1 MSLIKDLLFLAA
13 GAVLL
18 TGGSNY
24 FIEGAARIAKRLG
37 ISHLVIG
44 ATLVALGTS
53 LPEFFV
59 SFVSAVKNMP
69 SISIGN
75 IVGSNI
81 CNIAL
86 ILGTAAVIKPVST
99 TTQVLEFEYPLL
111 FITSILLLLFS
122 LNGVIGRWEALIY
135 ILMLAYFIQNYY
147 RKLPQDDA
155 LKDKSVSISR
165 SIAITVGGLIAL
177 LVGSELFIEAA
188 VSIAKALG
196 VSELVIALSLVA
208 LGTSLPELASTVA
221 ATLKSKEEIALGNV
235 IGSNILNM
243 LFIVGT
249 VSLIKPIRTQAEL
262 VKVDIPFMIALTVF
276 LFAIIKW
283 RGKVDRKAG
292 LVLVALYFIYIGFIF
307 KVGRM
312 AR

>member
-1 MSLIKDLLFLAA
+1 MSLTTNVALLITGAA
-13 GAVLL
+13 LL
-18 TGGSNY
+18 TTGSNY
-24 FIEGAARIAKRLG
+24 FIEGAARVAKRLG

-86 ILGTAAVIKPVST
+86 ILGTAAVIRPVST
-99 TTQVLEFEYPLL
+99 GSAVLKFEYPML
-111 FITSILLLLFS
+111 FAASVLLLVFS
-122 LNGVIGRWEALIY
+122 FNGVIGRWEALIY
-135 ILMLAYFIQNYY
+135 IVMLAYFIQNYY
-147 RKLPQDDA
+147 KKLPQDDT
-155 LKDKSVSISR
+155 LKDKGISILR
-165 SIAITVGGLIAL
+165 SLLLTAGGLAAL
-177 LVGSELFIEAA
+177 LVGSELFVEAA
-188 VSIAKALG
+188 VSIAKELG
-196 VSELVIALSLVA
+196 VSELVIGLSLVA

-221 ATLKSKEEIALGNV
+221 AVLKSKEEMALGNV

-249 VSLIKPIRTQAEL
+249 VSLIKPIRTQAQL
-262 VKVDIPFMIALTVF
+262 VEVDIPFMIALTVI
-276 LFAIIKW
+276 LFAIIKY

-292 LVLVALYFIYIGFIF
+292 LTLVVLYFIYIGVIF
-307 KVGRM
+307 KLGRM
-312 AR
+312 GG